1 MAHIKKMA
9 ELRITLD
16 QEIEQEN
23 MRIVAE
29 KKEKEKIRLE
39 LEAAERA

>member
-39 LEAAERA
+39 LEAAEHA